1 MSKTYTDEQRVVA
14 LAALAANGGNIAKTS
29 REMGIPR
36 ITLRK
41 WQASELNDLPEV
53 ATVKAELT
61 GSFIEK
67 TKAARE
73 VFLTRLVALA
83 PEEKDMFKLAGAFKI
98 VNDAARLEAGEA
110 TQRSEV
116 RTVDDDPERQRLA
129 RAAAEALE
137 REWEGRPPPN

>member
-1 MSKTYTDEQRVVA
+1 VSKTYTDDQRIAA
-14 LAALAANGGNIAKTS
+14 LAALAANGGNISQTARQT
-29 REMGIPR
+29 GIPR

-53 ATVKAELT
+53 ASIKAELT

-67 TKAARE
+67 ARSARE
-73 VFLTRLVALA
+73 LILDRLVALA
-83 PEEKDMFKLAGAFKI
+83 PEERDMFKLAGAFKI
-98 VNDAARLEAGEA
+98 VNEAARLEGGEA

-116 RTVDDDPERQRLA
+116 RQVDEDPERARLA

-137 REWEGRPPPN
+137 REWEQGTTLN

>member
-1 MSKTYTDEQRVVA
+1 MSKTYTDDQRIAA
-14 LAALAANGGNIAKTS
+14 LAALAANGGNISQTARQT
-29 REMGIPR
+29 GIPR

-53 ATVKAELT
+53 ASIKAELT

-67 TKAARE
+67 ARSARE
-73 VFLTRLVALA
+73 LILDRLVALA
-83 PEEKDMFKLAGAFKI
+83 PEERDMFKLAGAFKI
-98 VNDAARLEAGEA
+98 VNEAARLEGGEA

-116 RTVDDDPERQRLA
+116 RQVDEDPERARLA

-137 REWEGRPPPN
+137 REWEQGTTLN